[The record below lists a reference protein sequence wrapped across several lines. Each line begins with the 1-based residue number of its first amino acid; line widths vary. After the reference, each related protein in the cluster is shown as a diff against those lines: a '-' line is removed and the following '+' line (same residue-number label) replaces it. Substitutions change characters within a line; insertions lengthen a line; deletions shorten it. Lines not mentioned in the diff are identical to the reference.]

1 MEKSERFRLFIRAL
15 RSARRAH
22 SAGAALELICSTL
35 NRIED
40 EHSGVPFAPER
51 WRDDGRLYPPEEDMA
66 RPIGNL
72 LIEYRSFAH
81 STYIGADGA
90 FEIVRRSDGHMEISK
105 PGKDGKRIESREK

>member
-1 MEKSERFRLFIRAL
+1 
-15 RSARRAH
+15 
-22 SAGAALELICSTL
+22 
-35 NRIED
+35 
-40 EHSGVPFAPER
+40 
-51 WRDDGRLYPPEEDMA
+51 MA